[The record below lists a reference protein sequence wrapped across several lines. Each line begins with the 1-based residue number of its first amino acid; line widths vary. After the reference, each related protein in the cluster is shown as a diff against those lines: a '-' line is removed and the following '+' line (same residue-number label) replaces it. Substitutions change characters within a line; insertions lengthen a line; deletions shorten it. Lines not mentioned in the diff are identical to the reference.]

1 MTSIFFFL
9 QIFLNISILINKLK
23 TFENINSNV
32 VSILLVLFGTILLAI
47 SAKIQLPFWPVPMT
61 MQTFVIFLIG
71 MTYSVRLSF
80 ITVSMYLFEG
90 ALGLPV
96 FASGGGIAYLVGPT
110 SGYLYGMLISS
121 VVISYLAN
129 LGFSKTYFKTS
140 ITLLIG
146 SFVIFLFGILYLG
159 SIIGYEK
166 AIFAGLLP
174 FIPSEIFKIALAVS
188 LIPTIQKIIN

>member
-1 MTSIFFFL
+1 M
-9 QIFLNISILINKLK
+9 NKDRILINKLK

-32 VSILLVLFGTILLAI
+32 VNILLVLFGTILLAI

-80 ITVSMYLFEG
+80 ITVFLYLFEG

-110 SGYLYGMLISS
+110 AGYLYGMLISS

-140 ITLLIG
+140 ISLLIG
-146 SFVIFLFGILYLG
+146 SFIIFLFGILYLG
-159 SIIGYEK
+159 WIIGYEK
-166 AIFAGLLP
+166 AIIAGLLP
-174 FIPSEIFKIALAVS
+174 FIPSELFKIALAVS
-188 LIPTIQKIIN
+188 LIPTIQKIIK

>member
-1 MTSIFFFL
+1 M
-9 QIFLNISILINKLK
+9 NKDRILINKLK

-47 SAKIQLPFWPVPMT
+47 SAKIQVPFWPVPMT

-129 LGFSKTYFKTS
+129 FGFSKTYFKTS
-140 ITLLIG
+140 ISLLIG
-146 SFVIFLFGILYLG
+146 SFIIFLFGILYLG

-166 AIFAGLLP
+166 AIITGLLP

-188 LIPTIQKIIN
+188 LIPTIQKIIK

>member
-1 MTSIFFFL
+1 M
-9 QIFLNISILINKLK
+9 NKDRILINKLK

-140 ITLLIG
+140 ISLLIG
-146 SFVIFLFGILYLG
+146 SFIIFLFGILYLG

-166 AIFAGLLP
+166 AIIAGLLP

-188 LIPTIQKIIN
+188 LIPTIQKIIK

>member
-1 MTSIFFFL
+1 M
-9 QIFLNISILINKLK
+9 NKDRILINKLK
-23 TFENINSNV
+23 TFENFNSNV

-90 ALGLPV
+90 AIGLPV

-129 LGFSKTYFKTS
+129 LGFSKTYFKTCIS
-140 ITLLIG
+140 LLIG
-146 SFVIFLFGILYLG
+146 SFIIFLFGILYLG

-166 AIFAGLLP
+166 AIIAGLLP
-174 FIPSEIFKIALAVS
+174 FIPSELFKIALAVS
-188 LIPTIQKIIN
+188 LIPTIQKIIK

>member
-1 MTSIFFFL
+1 MTLIKGY
-9 QIFLNISILINKLK
+9 NMNKDRILINKLK
-23 TFENINSNV
+23 TFENFNSNL

-140 ITLLIG
+140 ISLLIG
-146 SFVIFLFGILYLG
+146 SFIIFLFGILYLG

-166 AIFAGLLP
+166 AIIAGLLP
-174 FIPSEIFKIALAVS
+174 FIPSELFKIALAVS
-188 LIPTIQKIIN
+188 LIPSIQKIIK

>member
-1 MTSIFFFL
+1 M
-9 QIFLNISILINKLK
+9 NKDRILINKLK
-23 TFENINSNV
+23 TFENFNSNV

-129 LGFSKTYFKTS
+129 LGFSKTYLKTS
-140 ITLLIG
+140 ISLLIG
-146 SFVIFLFGILYLG
+146 SFIIFLFGILYLG

-166 AIFAGLLP
+166 AIIAGLLP

-188 LIPTIQKIIN
+188 LIPTIQKIIK

>member
-1 MTSIFFFL
+1 M
-9 QIFLNISILINKLK
+9 NKDRILINKLK

-80 ITVSMYLFEG
+80 ITVSIYLFEG

-159 SIIGYEK
+159 SIIGFEK
-166 AIFAGLLP
+166 AIIAGLLP
-174 FIPSEIFKIALAVS
+174 FIPSELFKIALAVS
-188 LIPTIQKIIN
+188 LIPTIQKIIK

>member
-1 MTSIFFFL
+1 M
-9 QIFLNISILINKLK
+9 NKDRILINKLK
-23 TFENINSNV
+23 TFENFNSNV

-110 SGYLYGMLISS
+110 SGYLYGMIISS

-129 LGFSKTYFKTS
+129 LGFSKTYFKTCIS
-140 ITLLIG
+140 LLIG
-146 SFVIFLFGILYLG
+146 SFIIFLFGILYLG

-166 AIFAGLLP
+166 AIIAGLLP
-174 FIPSEIFKIALAVS
+174 FIPSELFKIALAVS
-188 LIPTIQKIIN
+188 LIPSIQKIIK